1 MISTLNVG
9 ARYFSIFLL
18 CAGPF
23 VGLNIQ
29 IAWETTVV
37 PRPRTKRAALIA
49 IANCV
54 SSVSSAPFCHR
65 NVMGSFTDEII
76 VTGLPLV
83 HPLLLPPHPGAKIPD
98 RWRRD
103 HRRLR
108 PDRRLLSCGQVVG
121 DEEEQ
126 ETRRAAGVDGR
137 RQPLALRYL
146 IISWERQG
154 GLMNYAMG
162 NRMGGPGFALTERG
176 NGFGFGLAINI

>member
-54 SSVSSAPFCHR
+54 SSVGPADRFL
-65 NVMGSFTDEII
+65 
-76 VTGLPLV
+76 GLS
-83 HPLLLPPHPGAKIPD
+83 K
-98 RWRRD
+98 
-103 HRRLR
+103 
-108 PDRRLLSCGQVVG
+108 
-121 DEEEQ
+121 
-126 ETRRAAGVDGR
+126 
-137 RQPLALRYL
+137 
-146 IISWERQG
+146 
-154 GLMNYAMG
+154 NYA
-162 NRMGGPGFALTERG
+162 NSIQRFRI
-176 NGFGFGLAINI
+176 GLHHTSF